1 MEIIIWGTVEGVE
14 KRKFGILIVIGGLLC
29 EKEVKFNICDFKVS
43 NKGKLE
49 EVGKFLFSIM
59 N

>member
-1 MEIIIWGTVEGVE
+1 ME